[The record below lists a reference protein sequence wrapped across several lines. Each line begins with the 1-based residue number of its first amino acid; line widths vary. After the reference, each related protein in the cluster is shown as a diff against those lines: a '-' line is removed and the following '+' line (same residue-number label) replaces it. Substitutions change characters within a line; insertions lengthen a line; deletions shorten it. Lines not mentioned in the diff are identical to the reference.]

1 MRLIKTHNGVGVDE
15 DLVEYRLRVNNRK
28 RKERRTDL
36 EESEVEGLVDSD
48 DDEDFA
54 AERDKYRRLMTEV

>member
-1 MRLIKTHNGVGVDE
+1 MGLEWMKI
-15 DLVEYRLRVNNRK
+15 LVQCRLRVNNRK

-54 AERDKYRRLMTEV
+54 AERDKYRRLMTEI